1 MNALYTEVDA
11 MSRAY
16 ESMETIA
23 VKKIYDL
30 KAMEDSL
37 MEARGARQKA
47 DHKYFAECRRIAGLA
62 EQQVGINKVLELQRV
77 ALEKAKEVE
86 SQLHQQ
92 LSAQEKEMT
101 LLKNTVVECQ
111 DKVESLKRQ
120 ADAHKIESDALTTRF
135 EESQKVM
142 QENIRLAAEET
153 KKRQRAEDELAEC
166 RFKMEQM
173 EEVVKMSQVAKM
185 STKEVELQR
194 ERDMLFVSR
203 WSAWQASVEN
213 AHGRSL
219 LFQGI
224 LRCSLCRLRFKT
236 KILRGCLHSEFE
248 RKPWRGIPQLLIPPR
263 TL

>member
-1 MNALYTEVDA
+1 MNALYSEVDA

-16 ESMETIA
+16 ESMEAIA
-23 VKKIYDL
+23 VKKVYDL
-30 KAMEDSL
+30 KAMEDAL

-62 EQQVGINKVLELQRV
+62 EQQVGINKVLDLQRA
-77 ALEKAKEVE
+77 ALEKAKDVE

-111 DKVESLKRQ
+111 DKVVSLQRQ
-120 ADAHKIESDALTTRF
+120 AAAHKAEADSHATRF

-142 QENIRLAAEET
+142 QENVRLAAEET
-153 KKRQRAEDELAEC
+153 KRRQRAEDELAEC

-173 EEVVKMSQVAKM
+173 EEVVKMAQVEKM

-194 ERDMLFVSR
+194 ERDMLFVGANVEAD
-203 WSAWQASVEN
+203 AWLPRLI
-213 AHGRSL
+213 HFD

-236 KILRGCLHSEFE
+236 KILRGCLHSESCHHSAA
-248 RKPWRGIPQLLIPPR
+248 RQLS
-263 TL
+263 